1 MKSFVVQKAK
11 KKGKGKDGP
20 LEVQELNASVYFCFC
35 FSRSDFCFP
44 TACTFSVDIRGGKW
58 HAYNVLVCLANYFS
72 VNKL

>member
-1 MKSFVVQKAK
+1 M
-11 KKGKGKDGP
+11 
-20 LEVQELNASVYFCFC
+20 QELNASVYFCFC